1 MSGGHDR
8 RSQGGLAK
16 VGVRP
21 RSMNKK
27 IPWRGGFFPYVG
39 NFFSKWEPFFPC
51 DGCWGV
57 SLFRGSNSSL
67 NKFKPPRYGKIT
79 NICAAKTVGLLQ
91 KKIAGRRV
99 QDQKCPRPHTGKT
112 ADTYFCP
119 SLSERRSCRHSIHS
133 VCLRVRKKLKFVSQ
147 HSNLTTNIKNLINIQ
162 IINLI
167 NNPIN
172 NPITTQPTTQST
184 FQLII

>member
-1 MSGGHDR
+1 MGGGD
-8 RSQGGLAK
+8 
-16 VGVRP
+16 
-21 RSMNKK
+21 
-27 IPWRGGFFPYVG
+27 FFPYVG

-91 KKIAGRRV
+91 KKIAGRRGGGV
-99 QDQKCPRPHTGKT
+99 LDQKCPRPHTGKT

-119 SLSERRSCRHSIHS
+119 SLSERRSCRHSIYS

-147 HSNLTTNIKNLINIQ
+147 HSNLTTNIKKSDQHPDKQSDQQPNQQSNHNLT
-162 IINLI
+162 

-172 NPITTQPTTQST
+172 IPTNNLITFQPTS
-184 FQLII
+184 